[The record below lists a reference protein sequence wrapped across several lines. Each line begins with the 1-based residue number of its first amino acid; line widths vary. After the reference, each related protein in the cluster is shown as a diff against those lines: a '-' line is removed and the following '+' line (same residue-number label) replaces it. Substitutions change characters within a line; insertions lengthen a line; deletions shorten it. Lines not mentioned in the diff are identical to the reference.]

1 MEKVLFIDPA
11 LAPFVDRFAERLPAG
26 LDIDIVADFSDADL
40 ASRAADA
47 TIFVDARRRIDDAVL
62 AMAPNLRYIQFIGVG
77 FDPVDRD
84 AAASAGVAV
93 AYCPGVNRTGT
104 AEHTVMLMLALL
116 KRLPLTEP
124 MTRDGRFA
132 PGDIIATGIDD
143 LADAT
148 IGLVGLGHIGSA
160 VAERV
165 APFGPTILYHT
176 RQPVADAER
185 RLGAS
190 HVPFEELLRR
200 STILSLHVPLSAK
213 THHLIGATELA
224 AMPRGSYLVNAGRGG
239 LVDEAALREAITSGH
254 LAGAGLDVVEGEI
267 DGINPFADLPQ
278 VIVTPHVG
286 GGSRNSMNNVVERCT
301 DNINRY
307 LGGEPLQDLL
317 PEAP

>member
-40 ASRAADA
+40 AGRAADA
-47 TIFVDARRRIDDAVL
+47 TIFVDARRRIDDATL

-77 FDPVDRD
+77 FDPVDRG

-93 AYCPGVNRTGT
+93 AYCPGVNRNGT

-116 KRLPLTEP
+116 KRLPLTET

-148 IGLVGLGHIGSA
+148 VGLVGLGHIGSA
-160 VAERV
+160 VAERL

-254 LAGAGLDVVEGEI
+254 LAGAGLDVVEVEI